1 MGRPRY
7 RPGHWQD
14 VSYHLRRMTHWET
27 KCSFITQPESFAS
40 NQVHHPLCVTLLA
53 FTIML
58 WTFRRKKRKENLFSS
73 NSKPHLYSRPEG
85 TGVVNEF
92 MSTFHNFPSIILAFG
107 LVLLIPCGTLQPPI
121 TKHPE
126 ATCTLDEYSTGHI
139 SILPNYIAGVI
150 EVLSDCHMG
159 TLEYISVRGLAC
171 CSVQLTLMLILL
183 CGDVEVNPGP
193 HEQDK
198 KGKCFCCDII
208 ARSPSSE
215 NVPW

>member
-1 MGRPRY
+1 MPCYYLRVFFNLGMGRPHY

-53 FTIML
+53 FTIL
-58 WTFRRKKRKENLFSS
+58 FWTFRRKKRKESSFSS

-92 MSTFHNFPSIILAFG
+92 MSTFHSFPSIILAFG
-107 LVLLIPCGTLQPPI
+107 LMLLIPCGTL
-121 TKHPE
+121 
-126 ATCTLDEYSTGHI
+126 LDEYSTGHI

-159 TLEYISVRGLAC
+159 TPEYFSLRGLAF

-193 HEQDK
+193 YEQDK
-198 KGKCFCCDII
+198 KGKCFCCDI
-208 ARSPSSE
+208 
-215 NVPW
+215 